1 MLDKY
6 HCLSRLNDVRTDEVV
21 VSMMS
26 NAMPWAALSDG
37 PLDFASVDTSMGHGA
52 DFAMGLA
59 MARPDRR
66 VIALNGDGSML
77 MCLGTLVT
85 MAQYP
90 LENLVLIILEN
101 GTYEVTG
108 SQPVPGAG
116 KVDYAAMA
124 RGAGLEQVYSIAS
137 VQELEDS
144 LSAVVNSPGPLVMVW
159 HIEATDEGI
168 PKPAMPI
175 RERTQRLK
183 QALADNVRDPGGQ
196 GASTMG

>member
-6 HCLSRLNDVRTDEVV
+6 TCLEKLHSKRRLEVV

-52 DFAMGLA
+52 DFALGLA
-59 MARPDRR
+59 MAQPQRR

-90 LENLVLIILEN
+90 AKNFTLVIMEN

-116 KVDYAAMA
+116 TVDYAAIA
-124 RGAGLEQVYSIAS
+124 RGAGLENVWLLTNESEFDRHLPRHFTGEGPQVF
-137 VQELEDS
+137 
-144 LSAVVNSPGPLVMVW
+144 VW
-159 HIEATDEGI
+159 KIRPTDEGI
-168 PKPAMPI
+168 PRPALPI
-175 RERTQRLK
+175 KERTERLRA
-183 QALADNVRDPGGQ
+183 ALSPAKR
-196 GASTMG
+196 